1 MRVCRGRS
9 DHCHRPRTDPVS
21 FCAFGFKPP
30 DLGPQLF
37 DLLIAAVDTLM
48 VSAMT
53 AHHDLQ
59 HQAHHT
65 KTVEYRRHHSIDCTT
80 ALSLGAGRQLSAT
93 IYGLRTDLVY
103 IVHA

>member
-1 MRVCRGRS
+1 MP
-9 DHCHRPRTDPVS
+9 RPVRTIVTGPEPDPVS

-30 DLGPQLF
+30 HLGLRLF
-37 DLLIAAVDTLM
+37 DLLIAGVDTLM

-59 HQAHHT
+59 PRAHHT
-65 KTVEYRRHHSIDCTT
+65 KTVEYRRHHSIDCKT
-80 ALSLGAGRQLSAT
+80 ALSLGAGRQLSAI